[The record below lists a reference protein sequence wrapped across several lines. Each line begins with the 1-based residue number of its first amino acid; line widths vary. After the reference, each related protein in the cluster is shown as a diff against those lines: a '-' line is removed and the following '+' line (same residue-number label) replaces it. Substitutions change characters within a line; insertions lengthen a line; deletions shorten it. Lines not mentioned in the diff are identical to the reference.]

1 MAPHLLFISPHD
13 VGLTI
18 GDASMTLKTALSIA
32 AGLTAL
38 VMMGGTAAVAENH
51 VAEDP
56 MAESQA
62 FLGSP
67 TSMAQAIAAA
77 EAATG
82 GKVSGI
88 EYEAGENGAPDLIMA
103 DVVMADGT
111 EKTVALNPADGKVMS
126 VTDATDEM
134 EEGDTGDEG
143 EGGEEGGEEGG
154 SGSNG

>member
-1 MAPHLLFISPHD
+1 M
-13 VGLTI
+13 TI
-18 GDASMTLKTALSIA
+18 KNAFAVA
-32 AGLTAL
+32 AGLVAL
-38 VMMGGTAAVAENH
+38 TLIGGTAAMAENH

-56 MAESQA
+56 MAEAQA

-88 EYEAGENGAPDLIMA
+88 EYETGENGAPDLIMA

-111 EKTVALNPADGKVMS
+111 EKTVALNPADGNVMS
-126 VTDATDEM
+126 VTDATDEAQ
-134 EEGDTGDEG
+134 GDENGG
-143 EGGEEGGEEGG
+143 ETDGEGEEGESE
-154 SGSNG
+154 SNG